1 MTLRIVFFGTPEIAV
16 PTLARLVEVAQ
27 VRAVVAQPDRPKG
40 RGQKVAAPPTKVL
53 ASLTGIPVLQP
64 LKMKDPEL
72 WSRLAGLE
80 ADLFVV
86 LAYGRILPPQILSIP
101 RLGCVNVH
109 ASLLPRYRGAAPI
122 QWAILRGEKETGVT
136 LMLMDEGLDTGPM
149 LARRSTPIGPDET
162 AGELGV
168 RLGSMGAQLVADA
181 LPDLEQGR
189 LRPEPQD
196 SSLATMAPPLEK
208 SQGLIRFEDTA
219 QQIHDHV
226 RALNPWPGAFT
237 TLDGRTLK
245 IHRTRPAPGTRE
257 QLAGRILAAGGD
269 GIWVAC
275 ADGAVVLRE
284 VQLEGKKRMSAAD
297 FASGARLKPGQMLGG

>member
-1 MTLRIVFFGTPEIAV
+1 MPLRVVFFGTPEIAV
-16 PTLARLVEVAQ
+16 PTLARLVEIADVK
-27 VRAVVAQPDRPKG
+27 AVVAQPDRPKG
-40 RGQKVAAPPTKVL
+40 RGQKLAAPPTKVL

-72 WSRLAGLE
+72 WARLAAFD

-86 LAYGRILPPQILSIP
+86 VAYGRILPPQILSIP
-101 RLGCVNVH
+101 GLGCVNVH

-162 AGELGV
+162 SGELGV
-168 RLGSMGAQLVADA
+168 RLGLLGAQLVADS
-181 LPDLEQGR
+181 LPDIEHGR
-189 LRPEPQD
+189 ARPEPQD
-196 SSLATMAPPLEK
+196 SSLATMAPLLEK
-208 SQGLIRFEDTA
+208 AQGRIRFEDTA
-219 QQIHDHV
+219 QRIHDHV

-237 TLDGRTLK
+237 TLDDRTLK
-245 IHRTRPAPGTRE
+245 VHRTRPAPGTPAD
-257 QLAGRILAAGGD
+257 LPGRVVAAGGD

-275 ADGAVVLRE
+275 TDGAIVLRE
-284 VQLEGKKRMSAAD
+284 VQLEGKKRMSAAE
-297 FASGARLKPGQMLGG
+297 FASGARLKQGRALY